1 MFTGLLPLNP
11 VMAHGGVAFEEDVCL
26 VNIGFLQAHFT
37 LYQPLTSG
45 SEEFCEDIPEVSES
59 IFVLDYL
66 HDFLREMPVD
76 FRIIRD
82 VTEIGVYANWDDIR
96 SIPDLNAVTE
106 FYQPP
111 QIVSQGVFKVSHA
124 FGEKG
129 SFIGIVTAQH
139 PTQEKAY
146 RAVFHFQVGG
156 ADYRT
161 IPYFVAAILVLQL
174 LYWVSIGG
182 FKRKAKKA

>member
-1 MFTGLLPLNP
+1 
-11 VMAHGGVAFEEDVCL
+11 
-26 VNIGFLQAHFT
+26 
-37 LYQPLTSG
+37 
-45 SEEFCEDIPEVSES
+45 
-59 IFVLDYL
+59 
-66 HDFLREMPVD
+66 MPVD

-96 SIPDLNAVTE
+96 SIPDLDAVTE

-111 QIVSQGVFKVSHA
+111 QIVSQGVFKVAHA
-124 FGEKG
+124 FSEKG
-129 SFIGIVTAQH
+129 SYIGIVTAQH
-139 PTQEKAY
+139 PTEEKAY
-146 RAVFHFQVGG
+146 QAVFHFQVGG

-182 FKRKAKKA
+182 FKRKTKKA